1 MGEMGNVYKIL
12 VGKTEGKRPLGR
24 PSHGWEDNIKVDL
37 SEIRF
42 DGVDWINLAED
53 KDQWQAVVNT
63 VMNLQVS

>member
-12 VGKTEGKRPLGR
+12 VGKTEGKRPFGR

-37 SEIRF
+37 SEIGF
-42 DGVDWINLAED
+42 DGMDWINLTED
-53 KDQWQAVVNT
+53 KDQWQADVNT